1 MIQVLEKTLQELIN
15 SRKGKQLLKEIVPI
29 YKTEVTKELFDEH

>member
-15 SRKGKQLLKEIVPI
+15 SRKGKQHLKEIVSFYTI
-29 YKTEVTKELFDEH
+29 EITKELFDQ